1 MNSIVRDLRY
11 AVRML
16 ARSPGFAVTAI
27 VILGLGIGAM
37 TAIFTVVNGVLIR
50 PLPYPNSDR
59 IVSLREVSAKGHPMA
74 VAGPNFRDI
83 HEQSRSFKAL
93 ASVSYAGPVT
103 VLGAAEPE
111 RSKAASVSED
121 FFRVMGV
128 QPARGRAFLPEEQ
141 VLGGAPAVVVSH
153 AFWQRA
159 LAGGSIA
166 GKTLSFDGRVYSV
179 VGVMP
184 DGFGYPRGTELWT
197 AAGIDADGE
206 SRTAHNW
213 TVVGRLTDGV
223 SLQRAR
229 ADISSIA
236 HRLKAQYGS
245 DMDMTDAS
253 LQPLRDQIVGD
264 VRTPLLVFLGA
275 TAVLLL
281 IAVANVSNLL
291 LARLAVRRQE
301 IAVRVA
307 LGAGFRSL
315 IQQLMAES
323 LVLSLV
329 SGVAG
334 VLLAYVGTALL
345 LALHPTYL
353 PRIGDVGVNGT
364 VLLFAFGVSL
374 VVAIVL
380 AVMAAFTG
388 VPHDIRGAL
397 AGGQRTLAG
406 SGSARIA
413 RDVLVVVQTGL
424 TLVLL
429 AGAALMG
436 RSILRLLTVDTGFR
450 TQDVLVMNV
459 AASSPDDPARVGS
472 FNERLLAQLRTSPG
486 VRAVGAVSDFPLQ
499 NGGANGTYLLL
510 NAPDEVKTMDDFG
523 ALAKDP
529 SRSGNADWRVASA
542 GYFEAMHIP
551 LIKGRLFGES
561 DAANAPVTV
570 AVVSES
576 FAKRQWPGQDP
587 LGRLIQYGNMDGDI
601 RALRVVGVVGDV
613 RAISV
618 TQAPEPTFYA
628 YYRQRPGGMRESH
641 IAIWTRGD
649 PSSMIPTAR
658 AVLKRVDPNVPP
670 TFSTVEQVIG
680 TSTADRRFSFLLLGV
695 FGATALVLAV
705 AGMYAVV
712 SYLVTQRTRE
722 IGVRMA
728 FGAHSSDV
736 LWLVM
741 QRGAILALVGIGLGL
756 VAALALTRV
765 SASMLYG
772 VTATDPVAY
781 VAGALLLATVAVFAS
796 YVPARRA
803 AMLEPVDAL
812 RDE

>member
-74 VAGPNFRDI
+74 VAGPNFRDV

-184 DGFGYPRGTELWT
+184 EGFDFPRGTELWT
-197 AAGIDADGE
+197 AAGIDAAGE

-213 TVVGRLTDGV
+213 AVVGRLADGV

-406 SGSARIA
+406 SGSGRIA

-510 NAPDEVKTMDDFG
+510 NAPDEVKTMNDFG

-736 LWLVM
+736 LRLVM

>member
-1 MNSIVRDLRY
+1 MNSLGRDLRY
-11 AVRML
+11 AMRTL
-16 ARSPGFAVTAI
+16 ARSPGFAITAI

-37 TAIFTVVNGVLIR
+37 TAIFTVVNGVLFR
-50 PLPYPNSDR
+50 PLPYAQPDR
-59 IVSLREVSAKGHPMA
+59 IVVLQELSEKGHAMH
-74 VAGPNFRDI
+74 VAGPNFTDI

-93 ASVSYAGPVT
+93 AEVSGMGPVT
-103 VLGAAEPE
+103 VLGAAEPQ
-111 RSKAASVSED
+111 RSKEVLVSQD

-128 QPARGRAFLPEEQ
+128 QPTRGRAFLPEEQ
-141 VLGGAPAVVVSH
+141 VPGGAPAVIVSNT
-153 AFWQRA
+153 FWQRA

-166 GKTLSFDGRVYSV
+166 GKTLTFDGRVYSV

-184 DGFGYPRGTELWT
+184 KGFDYPRGIELWT
-197 AAGIDADGE
+197 AAGIEPPRD

-213 TVVGRLTDGV
+213 AVVGRLADGV

-229 ADISSIA
+229 SDVSNIA
-236 HRLKAQYGS
+236 RRLKAQYGS
-245 DMDMTDAS
+245 DIDMTDAS
-253 LQPLRDQIVGD
+253 LVPLRDQMVGD

-301 IAVRVA
+301 IAIRVA

-329 SGVAG
+329 SGAAG
-334 VLLAYVGTALL
+334 VLLAYIGTALL
-345 LALHPTYL
+345 LAFSPSYI
-353 PRIGDVGVNGT
+353 PRMGDVSVNGT
-364 VLLFAFGVSL
+364 VVLFALGVSL
-374 VVAIVL
+374 VVAITL
-380 AVMAAFTG
+380 SLMAAFSG
-388 VPHDIRGAL
+388 VPKDIRGAL

-406 SGSARIA
+406 SGSGRIA

-436 RSILRLLTVDTGFR
+436 RSILRLLKVDTGFR
-450 TQDVLVMNV
+450 TEGVLVMNV
-459 AASSPDDPARVGS
+459 AASSPDDNARVRS
-472 FNERLLAQLRTSPG
+472 FDEQLLAQLRATPG
-486 VRAVGAVSDFPLQ
+486 VRAVGGVNAFPLQ
-499 NGGANGTYLLL
+499 NDGANGTYLLL
-510 NAPDEVKTMDDFG
+510 NTPDEVKTFDDFG
-523 ALAKDP
+523 VLAKDP

-551 LIKGRLFGES
+551 VIRGRVFDGS
-561 DAANAPVTV
+561 DAADAAVTV

-587 LGRLIQYGNMDGDI
+587 LGRLIQFGNMDGDM

-613 RAISV
+613 RAVSIS
-618 TQAPEPTFYA
+618 QPPEPTLYA
-628 YYRQRPGGMRESH
+628 YYRQRPGSMGESH
-641 IAIWTRGD
+641 IAIWTNGD
-649 PSSMIPTAR
+649 PNSTIPAAR
-658 AVLKRVDPNVPP
+658 AALKKVDANVPP

-695 FGATALVLAV
+695 FGVTALVLAV

-728 FGAHSSDV
+728 FGAHNSDV
-736 LWLVM
+736 LRLIM
-741 QRGAILALVGIGLGL
+741 GRGAILAGIGIGLGL
-756 VAALALTRV
+756 VAAFALTRV

-772 VTATDPVAY
+772 VTATDPMAY
-781 VAGALLLATVAVFAS
+781 LTGAVLLAVVAVVAS

-803 AMLEPVDAL
+803 AMLEPMVAL
-812 RDE
+812 RNE

>member
-11 AVRML
+11 AMRTL

-50 PLPYPNSDR
+50 PLPYPNADR
-59 IVSLREVSAKGHPMA
+59 IVSLRELSAKGHQMH

-83 HEQSRSFKAL
+83 HEQSRSFASL
-93 ASVSYAGPVT
+93 AEVSGVEPVT

-111 RSKAASVSED
+111 RSSMVSVSTD

-128 QPARGRAFLPEEQ
+128 QPDRGRAFLPDEQ
-141 VLGGAPAVVVSH
+141 VLGAAPAVILSH
-153 AFWQRA
+153 SFWQRA

-166 GKTLSFDGRVYSV
+166 GRTLSFDGRVYSV

-184 DGFGYPRGTELWT
+184 DGFDYPRNTELWT
-197 AAGIDADGE
+197 PAGIEADGE

-213 TVVGRLTDGV
+213 SVVGRLADGV
-223 SLQRAR
+223 SLQQAR
-229 ADISSIA
+229 ADISNIA

-245 DMDMTDAS
+245 DIEMTDAF
-253 LQPLRDQIVGD
+253 LQPLQDQLVGN
-264 VRTPLLVFLGA
+264 VHTPLLVFLGA

-329 SGVAG
+329 SGAAG
-334 VLLAYVGTALL
+334 VVLAYVGTALL

-353 PRIGDVGVNGT
+353 PRVGDVAVNGT
-364 VLLFAFGVSL
+364 VLLFAFGVSV
-374 VVAIVL
+374 VVAIAL
-380 AVMAAFTG
+380 SVMAAFSG
-388 VPHDIRGAL
+388 VPRDIRGAL

-406 SGSARIA
+406 SGSGRIA

-450 TQDVLVMNV
+450 TQDVLVMNL
-459 AASSPDDPARVGS
+459 AASSPDNPALVGS

-486 VRAVGAVSDFPLQ
+486 VRAVGTVSDFPLQ
-499 NGGANGTYLLL
+499 DGGSNGTYLLL
-510 NAPDEVKTMDDFG
+510 NAPDEVTTMDQFG
-523 ALAKDP
+523 ALVKDP
-529 SRSGNADWRVASA
+529 SRSGNADWRAASS
-542 GYFEAMHIP
+542 GYFTAMHIP
-551 LIKGRLFGES
+551 LIRGRLFNDS
-561 DAANAPVTV
+561 DAPDAPVTS

-587 LGRLIQYGNMDGDI
+587 LGRLIQYGNMDSDF
-601 RALRVVGVVGDV
+601 RAQRVVGVVGDV
-613 RAISV
+613 RAISI

-628 YYRQRPGGMRESH
+628 YYRQRPVRMGESH
-641 IAIWTRGD
+641 IAIWTTGD
-649 PSSMIPTAR
+649 PGSMIPTAR

-670 TFSTVEQVIG
+670 TFSTIEQVIG

-736 LWLVM
+736 LRLVM
-741 QRGAILALVGIGLGL
+741 GRGAMLALVGIGLGL

-772 VTATDPVAY
+772 VTSTDPLAY
-781 VAGALLLATVAVFAS
+781 FAGALLLATVAVLAS

>member
-1 MNSIVRDLRY
+1 MNSMVRDLKY
-11 AVRML
+11 AMRML

-50 PLPYPNSDR
+50 PLPYPHSDR
-59 IVSLREVSAKGHPMA
+59 IVWLRELSAKGHQMA

-83 HEQSRSFKAL
+83 HERSRSFKAL
-93 ASVSYAGPVT
+93 AAVSGGEPVT

-111 RSKAASVSED
+111 RSTEATVSAD

-141 VLGGAPAVVVSH
+141 VLGASPAVIVSH
-153 AFWQRA
+153 AFWERA

-184 DGFGYPRGTELWT
+184 DGFDYPRSTELWT
-197 AAGIDADGE
+197 PAGIEADGE

-213 TVVGRLTDGV
+213 SVVGRLADGV

-229 ADISSIA
+229 ADISNIA

-245 DMDMTDAS
+245 DIDMTDAS
-253 LQPLRDQIVGD
+253 LQPLRDEIVGN

-334 VLLAYVGTALL
+334 VVLAYVGTALL

-374 VVAIVL
+374 VVAVAL
-380 AVMAAFTG
+380 SVMAAFSG
-388 VPHDIRGAL
+388 VPRDIRGAL

-406 SGSARIA
+406 SGSGRIA

-472 FNERLLAQLRTSPG
+472 FNERLLAQLRAAPG
-486 VRAVGAVSDFPLQ
+486 VRAVGAVNAFPLQ
-499 NGGANGTYLLL
+499 DGGANGTYLLL
-510 NAPDEVKTMDDFG
+510 NAPDEVKTMDQFG

-551 LIKGRLFGES
+551 LIKGRLFDES
-561 DAANAPVTV
+561 DAADAPVTV

-576 FAKRQWPGQDP
+576 FAKRQWPGQNP
-587 LGRLIQYGNMDGDI
+587 LGRLIQYGNMDEDI

-613 RAISV
+613 RAISM

-641 IAIWTRGD
+641 IAIWTSGD

-658 AVLKRVDPNVPP
+658 SVLKRVDPNVPP
-670 TFSTVEQVIG
+670 TFITVQQVIG

-695 FGATALVLAV
+695 FGATALVLAIT
-705 AGMYAVV
+705 GMYAVV

-736 LWLVM
+736 LRLVM
-741 QRGAILALVGIGLGL
+741 GRGAMLALVGIGLGL

-803 AMLEPVDAL
+803 TMLEPVDAL

>member
-1 MNSIVRDLRY
+1 RT
-11 AVRML
+11 L
-16 ARSPGFAVTAI
+16 ARSPGFALTAV
-27 VILGLGIGAM
+27 VILALGIGAM
-37 TAIFTVVNGVLIR
+37 TAIFTVVYGVMYR
-50 PLPYPNSDR
+50 PLPYSQPDR
-59 IVSLREVSAKGHPMA
+59 IVWLRELSPKGHQNA
-74 VAGPNFRDI
+74 VAGPNFTDI
-83 HEQSRSFKAL
+83 KQQSRSFSAL
-93 ASVSYAGPVT
+93 AEVSGMGPVT
-103 VLGAAEPE
+103 VLGGAEPQ
-111 RSKAASVSED
+111 RSNEVEVSQD

-128 QPARGRAFLPEEQ
+128 QPMRGRSFLTEEQ
-141 VLGGAPAVVVSH
+141 TPGGAPAVVVSN

-166 GKTLSFDGRVYSV
+166 GKTLTFDGRVYSV

-184 DGFGYPRGTELWT
+184 ESFDYPRGADLWT
-197 AAGIDADGE
+197 AAGIDQPNL

-213 TVVGRLTDGV
+213 SVVGRLADGV
-223 SLQRAR
+223 SLERAR
-229 ADISSIA
+229 TEVSSIA
-236 HRLKAQYGS
+236 RRLKAQYGS
-245 DMDMTDAS
+245 DIDMADAA
-253 LQPLRDQIVGD
+253 LIPLRDQMVGD
-264 VRTPLLVFLGA
+264 VRTPLFVFFGA

-329 SGVAG
+329 SGVMG

-345 LALHPTYL
+345 LAFHPSYI
-353 PRIGDVGVNGT
+353 PRVGDVGVNGT
-364 VLLFAFGVSL
+364 VVLFSLGVSL
-374 VVAIVL
+374 LVAIAL
-380 AVMAAFTG
+380 SAMAAFSG
-388 VPHDIRGAL
+388 VPKDIRGAL

-406 SGSARIA
+406 SGSGRIA

-436 RSILRLLTVDTGFR
+436 RSILTLLNVDTGFR
-450 TQDVLVMNV
+450 TDGVLVMNV
-459 AASSPDDPARVGS
+459 AASSPDDNARVRS
-472 FNERLLAQLRTSPG
+472 FNEQLLAQLRATPG
-486 VRAVGAVSDFPLQ
+486 VRAVGGINAFPLQ

-510 NAPDEVKTMDDFG
+510 NTPDEMKSMDDFS
-523 ALAKDP
+523 AMAKIP
-529 SRSGNADWRVASA
+529 SRTGNALWRVASA
-542 GYFEAMHIP
+542 GYFDAMHIP
-551 LIKGRLFGES
+551 VLSGRVFDGS
-561 DAANAPVTV
+561 DAPDASVTV

-587 LGRLIQYGNMDGDI
+587 LGRLIQFGNMDGDI
-601 RALRVVGVVGDV
+601 RALRVVGVVADV
-613 RAISV
+613 RATSI
-618 TQAPEPTFYA
+618 TQPPEPTLYA
-628 YYRQRPGGMRESH
+628 YYRQRPGGMSEAH
-641 IAIWTRGD
+641 IAIWTTGD
-649 PSSMIPTAR
+649 PNSMIPAAR
-658 AVLKRVDPNVPP
+658 AALKKIDANVPP

-680 TSTADRRFSFLLLGV
+680 MSTADRRFSFLLLGV
-695 FGATALVLAV
+695 FGVTALVLAV

-736 LWLVM
+736 VRLIM
-741 QRGAILALVGIGLGL
+741 GRGAILAATGIGLGL
-756 VAALALTRV
+756 IAAFALTRV

-772 VTATDPVAY
+772 VTATDPMAY
-781 VAGALLLATVAVFAS
+781 LAGAVLLGTVAIVAS

-803 AMLEPVDAL
+803 AMLDPIEAL
-812 RDE
+812 RNE